1 MESPNHDSLAK
12 AVQELQR
19 NVQSI
24 LKENIAA
31 TKLNHR
37 NDIRTIVLL
46 KALAGEI
53 VLAQPTA
60 RARIYAHLDE
70 MMLLHGND
78 SLTCGAI
85 KSAIEIVTAA

>member
-60 RARIYAHLDE
+60 RA
-70 MMLLHGND
+70 LHGND